1 MSVATQAQQESVT
14 STDGTTI
21 GYRMLGSGPGLV
33 ILHGAMESSTSHLQ
47 LAETLAANATVYLPD
62 RRGRGLSGPVGQGPA
77 LAEEVADLA
86 ALLTATEAPNV
97 LGVSSGAIVLLA
109 ALRAGL
115 PIERAVVFEP
125 PLVVDESISLDFV
138 DRYRAELARGDLVG
152 ALVTGMLG
160 TQMGPPLLS
169 RVPRPVL
176 RGMTRLM
183 MAWEGRDPEPP
194 TMRDLAPTLGRD
206 FDLVAAGIGLEDS
219 LAEFGGKVLLLGGDQ
234 SPRYLQ
240 QATEALAARLPQAE
254 RVVLPGLGHGAT
266 GNRDRGGRPDLVAP
280 HLRTFLGA

>member
-1 MSVATQAQQESVT
+1 MSVATQAQQETLT
-14 STDGTTI
+14 SADGTTI
-21 GYRMLGSGPGLV
+21 GYRKLGTGPGLV
-33 ILHGAMESSTSHLQ
+33 ILHGAMESSTSHLE
-47 LAETLAANATVYLPD
+47 LAEALAEDATVYLPD

-86 ALLTATEAPNV
+86 ALLSATGASNV

-125 PLVVDESISLDFV
+125 PLVVDGSISLDFV
-138 DRYRAELARGDLVG
+138 GRYRAELTQGDLVG

-160 TQMGPPLLS
+160 TQMGPPLLN
-169 RVPRPVL
+169 RLPRPVL

-183 MAWEGRDPEPP
+183 MASERRHTETP
-194 TMRDLAPTLGRD
+194 TMRELAPTLGRD
-206 FDLVAAGIGLEDS
+206 FDLVAAGHGLEDS
-219 LAEFGGKVLLLGGDQ
+219 LAGTDAKLLLLGGDQ

-240 QATEALAARLPQAE
+240 QAVAALAARLPQAE
-254 RVVLPGLGHGAT
+254 RLVLPGLGHGAT
-266 GNRDRGGRPDLVAP
+266 GNRDRGGRADRVAP
-280 HLRTFLGA
+280 HLRVFLSA